1 MQSEKF
7 LNSTTDGC
15 SQENTFKSDVQSVLL
30 SIIHQ
35 LLAKRKFELL
45 LPTVRIWAIDVVDVV
60 IFELGD
66 KKVTKLPGLIFLQ
79 LNIVDVKFKKSSL
92 SLQIREKHV
101 LVASVKVKL
110 HPQVFISLIIQHC
123 FPTTRS

>member
-15 SQENTFKSDVQSVLL
+15 SQENTFKADVQSVLL

>member
-1 MQSEKF
+1 M
-7 LNSTTDGC
+7 L
-15 SQENTFKSDVQSVLL
+15 SVLL

-45 LPTVRIWAIDVVDVV
+45 LPTVHIWAIDVVDVV

-66 KKVTKLPGLIFLQ
+66 KKVTKIPGLIFLQ

-92 SLQIREKHV
+92 SLQIREIHV
-101 LVASVKVKL
+101 LVASVKVNLYPKQCQTMPL
-110 HPQVFISLIIQHC
+110 QESHVAFREGPRKMEKGPI
-123 FPTTRS
+123 